1 MSILYRPAAITDL
14 ERTCDYLRQ
23 TLKNPGAANTLSA
36 RVLRSVSL
44 LRENPFMGAPLSA
57 KYDELQTGVRYLIVS
72 KQLVFYEVLEDR
84 IEILRILD
92 GRTDYLAQLFG

>member
-1 MSILYRPAAITDL
+1 MRIQYRPAAIADL

-23 TLKNPGAANTLSA
+23 TLNNPGAADTLSA

-44 LRENPFMGAPLSA
+44 LRDNPYMGALLSA

-92 GRTDYLAQLFG
+92 GSTD

>member
-1 MSILYRPAAITDL
+1 MRILYCPAAIADL
-14 ERTCDYLRQ
+14 KRTCDYLRQ

-36 RVLRSVSL
+36 RVLRSISL
-44 LRENPFMGAPLSA
+44 LREKPFMGAPLSA
-57 KYDELQTGVRYLIVS
+57 KYDELQTDGRYLIVS